1 MTKRF
6 TYALLI
12 GVFSTPAGALAND
25 TDSPLGNLGDMPIQS
40 LGDVVTSVSKKPED
54 SFRSAAA
61 VYVITNEEIK
71 LSGATHIA
79 EVLRGVP
86 GLDVARFDSSNWAI
100 SSRGLNGFY
109 ANELLVL
116 VDGRTIYTPL
126 FSGVYWDIQNMPL
139 DDIERIEV
147 IRGPGASLWG
157 ANAVNGV
164 INIITKR
171 AADTQGTYINQ
182 IAGNQDRSLTD
193 VRYGGKIADD
203 LYYRAYAK
211 NDDRAA
217 MPTVNGTSG
226 NNQWDNAKA
235 GFRADWDTS
244 SSRKITLQGDVYDAS
259 INLTSTIPSL
269 TAPTGFDT
277 FADMIHSKGFNVLG
291 RWDEK
296 HNQDLSSTFQAYVDY
311 QSPSYSQL
319 QQEIYTFDLDYQT
332 TWKANDR
339 NDIEWGLG
347 TRYIA
352 DNLTGSRSITIS
364 NYPDNESI
372 FSAFIQDQYALVHK
386 EVYLTI
392 GSKVEHNSFTGYEV
406 EPSARI
412 AWYPDNKQTM
422 WAAISRAVRTPGI
435 GEMGVITNNI
445 TSLAPGAVAQTQF
458 NANSESE
465 ELIAYELGY
474 RVKPTQQVSIDSTAF
489 INDYTKL
496 TTYEPGTPIVTP
508 DGVYYPYNA
517 ANLGAGHAYGF
528 ETSAK
533 WEVSSRWN
541 LLANYSYINLLLDQ
555 GASQDPTFQSKA
567 GEVPHHQFMFRSQ
580 LFLPHDVQLVDAVYY
595 VDRLPADSIDSY
607 VRFDTQVL
615 WQATSGIEL
624 ALVGQNLLDN
634 KHQEFTSPPA
644 GTANEI
650 PRAFYGRVTI
660 RY

>member
-1 MTKRF
+1 MSSILPLK
-6 TYALLI
+6 LVSQPI
-12 GVFSTPAGALAND
+12 G
-25 TDSPLGNLGDMPIQS
+25 
-40 LGDVVTSVSKKPED
+40 
-54 SFRSAAA
+54 
-61 VYVITNEEIK
+61 VYVISNEDIK

-157 ANAVNGV
+157 ADAVNGV

-171 AADTQGTYINQ
+171 AADTQGTYVNQ
-182 IAGNQDRSLTD
+182 IVGTEDRSLTD
-193 VRYGGKIADD
+193 VRYGGKVGDD
-203 LYYRAYAK
+203 LYYRVYAK
-211 NDDRAA
+211 NDERAA

-235 GFRADWDTS
+235 GFRTDWDAS
-244 SSRKITLQGDVYDAS
+244 STRKITIQGDVYDAD
-259 INLTSTIPSL
+259 INLNSTVPSF
-269 TAPTGFDT
+269 TAVTGYDT
-277 FADMIHSKGFNVLG
+277 FADVIHSKGFNLLG

-296 HNQDLSSTFQAYVDY
+296 HSQDLSSTFQAYVDY

-319 QQEIYTFDLDYQT
+319 KQEIYTFDFDYQT

-339 NDIEWGLG
+339 NEVEWGVG

-352 DNLTGSRSITIS
+352 DNLTGSPSIIIS
-364 NYPDNESI
+364 NYPHNESV
-372 FSAFIQDQYALVHK
+372 FSAFVQDQYAIIQK
-386 EVYLTI
+386 ELYLTL
-392 GSKVEHNSFTGYEV
+392 GSKFEHNSFTGYEF
-406 EPSARI
+406 EPSARL
-412 AWYPDNKQTM
+412 AWCPDNQQTV
-422 WAAISRAVRTPGI
+422 WGAISRAVRTPGI
-435 GEMGVITNNI
+435 GERSNIATNVL
-445 TSLAPGAVAQTQF
+445 TVAPGAIAQSVYDSGVQ
-458 NANSESE
+458 SE
-465 ELIAYELGY
+465 ELIAYEIGY
-474 RVKPTQQVSIDSTAF
+474 RVKPTQKLSIDSTAF

-496 TTYEPGTPIVTP
+496 ITYEPGTPTLAP
-508 DGVYYPYNA
+508 DGINFYYPYFLS
-517 ANLGAGHAYGF
+517 NLGAGRAYGF

-533 WEVSSRWN
+533 WEVTPRWN
-541 LLANYSYINLLLDQ
+541 LLANYSYINLLLNQ
-555 GASQDPTFQSKA
+555 GASQDPTFLSKD
-567 GEVPHHQFMFRSQ
+567 GEVPHHQFMVRSQ
-580 LFLPHDVQLVDAVYY
+580 LFLPHDVQLVNAVYY
-595 VDRLPADSIDSY
+595 VDKLPSESIDSY
-607 VRFDTQVL
+607 VRLDTQL
-615 WQATSGIEL
+615 IWQATSGIEL

-634 KHQEFTSPPA
+634 KHQEFSAPPA

-650 PRAFYGRVTI
+650 PRAYYGRVTI